1 MSAAT
6 DEGELVDNTASLQQF
21 NGGNWNKYN
30 NTDDVWSKCYTGIR
44 IAMDV
49 LEESSKQ
56 TWSEWQYSNPTRYVE
71 LIRDLNTVRA
81 EARFLSAYLYF
92 ELFKRYGDVP
102 LITEKLD
109 INIDMDYTQYQRR
122 PVSEII
128 DYISEQ
134 CDIVCR
140 EGNGT

>member
-49 LEESSKQ
+49 L
-56 TWSEWQYSNPTRYVE
+56 
-71 LIRDLNTVRA
+71 
-81 EARFLSAYLYF
+81 
-92 ELFKRYGDVP
+92 
-102 LITEKLD
+102 
-109 INIDMDYTQYQRR
+109 
-122 PVSEII
+122 
-128 DYISEQ
+128 
-134 CDIVCR
+134 
-140 EGNGT
+140 

>member
-92 ELFKRYGDVP
+92 ERSS
-102 LITEKLD
+102 
-109 INIDMDYTQYQRR
+109 IN
-122 PVSEII
+122 
-128 DYISEQ
+128 
-134 CDIVCR
+134 
-140 EGNGT
+140 